1 MRKILTLV
9 SVILAALSSST
20 VYADGDNY
28 TSINGTGCQA
38 YYAGEKGFLE
48 NNYSGIRN
56 VSTTSRIVSCPI
68 DKDVVSAL
76 GGRST
81 TWVRWGGTGTISCTL
96 NHWNVNMVNTFRSA
110 SRVNTGWFS
119 IPSDASDDFW
129 GSATLWCSLPAGG
142 TLQTVHFLEN

>member
-9 SVILAALSSST
+9 SVMLTVLSSS

-38 YYAGEKGFLE
+38 YYAGEKAFFE

-56 VSTTSRIVSCPI
+56 VSSTTRIVSCPI
-68 DKDVVSAL
+68 DKDAVSAL

-81 TWVRWGGTGTISCTL
+81 TWVRWSGTGTISCTL
-96 NHWNVNMVNTFRSA
+96 NHGNVNMTNTFRTGSLLN
-110 SRVNTGWFS
+110 SGWFS
-119 IPSDASDDFW
+119 IPVDTSDDFY